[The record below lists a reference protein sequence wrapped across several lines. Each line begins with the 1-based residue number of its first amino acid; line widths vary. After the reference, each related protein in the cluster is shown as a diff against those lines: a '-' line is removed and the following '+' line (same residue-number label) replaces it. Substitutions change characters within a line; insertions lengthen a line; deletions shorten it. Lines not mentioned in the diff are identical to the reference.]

1 MFPEIIVLMSNAI
14 LSVDEGIEANVQS
27 LCITIYIPGGGVVQ
41 CELTA
46 SVIPMDGTASM
57 QYIVLA
63 HYNMDITSWFMKS
76 VTVEFSM
83 YRLSFFL

>member
-1 MFPEIIVLMSNAI
+1 MFPEIIVLMSNAT

-27 LCITIYIPGGGVVQ
+27 LCITIDIPEGGVVQ

-57 QYIVLA
+57 QCTVLA
-63 HYNMDITSWFMKS
+63 HYNH
-76 VTVEFSM
+76 
-83 YRLSFFL
+83 FLVHEISYCRVACI